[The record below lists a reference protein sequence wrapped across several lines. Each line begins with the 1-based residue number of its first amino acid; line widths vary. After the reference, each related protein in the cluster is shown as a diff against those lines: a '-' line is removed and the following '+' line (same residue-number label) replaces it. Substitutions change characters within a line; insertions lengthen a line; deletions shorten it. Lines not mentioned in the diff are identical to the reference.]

1 MPSKNPAPEI
11 PDSLMQQVAELI
23 ASYEMAMERVHE
35 REKMLEEHFEA
46 SDKFLDHEIEK
57 VNTLVSDLREIMT
70 EAGAARWR
78 LSAQEALRMGDLQIQ
93 NLKKTSDELKV
104 LLNDSRERFERT
116 SHSTV
121 KTINESIDLF
131 KVDEFKKYVEQSHEE
146 VKKTSGAAIKRIND
160 ILRWFQ
166 WKNLGLALGL
176 SIISAVVIGLYID
189 DEWPWELHSKVVKE
203 RAAGEALMNAWPHLN
218 QADQQYLEQK
228 ILKLSKKGNQ

>member
-1 MPSKNPAPEI
+1 MHDKKPRPEI
-11 PDSLMQQVAELI
+11 PASLMQQVAELI
-23 ASYEMAMERVHE
+23 ASYEMAMERLHA
-35 REKMLEEHFEA
+35 REKALDEQFEA
-46 SDKFLDHEIEK
+46 SEKFLDNQLEK

-78 LSAQEALRMGDLQIQ
+78 LSAQEALRLGDGQLQH
-93 NLKKTSDELKV
+93 LKKTSDDLKL
-104 LLNDSRERFERT
+104 LLNESCDRFERT
-116 SHSTV
+116 SHSTT
-121 KTINESIDLF
+121 KTIHEAIDAF
-131 KVDEFKKYVEQSHEE
+131 KVDEFKKYVEISHEE
-146 VKKTSGAAIKRIND
+146 VKKTSTSAIAKINE

-228 ILKLSKKGNQ
+228 ILKLSKKGGQ